1 VAGEVAST
9 GKLRGNDRHS
19 SLRRRWRC
27 TSGGR
32 PAPAPTF
39 LLEPADVDYGDS
51 RWLRLPGTAPVRRTS
66 TTGGSQVR
74 VTMAARGQAGGRQR
88 HGWAAAVVTVRAG
101 GQPRR
106 RQFFGADARTVVL
119 CQVLAPGRT
128 LGFSI
133 GFT

>member
-1 VAGEVAST
+1 MAATPGHGSRAT
-9 GKLRGNDRHS
+9 
-19 SLRRRWRC
+19 
-27 TSGGR
+27 
-32 PAPAPTF
+32 
-39 LLEPADVDYGDS
+39 DVNH
-51 RWLRLPGTAPVRRTS
+51 WWLPGAGDD
-66 TTGGSQVR
+66 GG
-74 VTMAARGQAGGRQR
+74 AGQAGGRQR